1 MPPTSRGI
9 KKGYAMAR
17 NDNELSLDI
26 LQTLLR
32 DPSTLKLPDP
42 ELVNY
47 YYYENRR
54 MVWIDLSVDASALE
68 YIRLIVRWNMEDIGK
83 KIEDRKPIKIMLF
96 NYGGS
101 FDLEWALIDAIKTSK
116 TPVWTVNMGIC
127 ASAAAD
133 VFIAGSKR
141 LMMPNAKLMIH
152 QGNAGFEGDAQK
164 IFDQADNYKAQLEKI
179 KKFTLENTKIPA
191 RVFNKHI
198 NNDWWLTA
206 NECMEYEVCDAIIET
221 IDDVVVEMKGE

>member
-1 MPPTSRGI
+1 
-9 KKGYAMAR
+9 MAR
-17 NDNELSLDI
+17 NDNEVSLDI
-26 LQTLLR
+26 LQTLFH

-116 TPVWTVNMGIC
+116 TPV
-127 ASAAAD
+127 
-133 VFIAGSKR
+133 
-141 LMMPNAKLMIH
+141 
-152 QGNAGFEGDAQK
+152 
-164 IFDQADNYKAQLEKI
+164 
-179 KKFTLENTKIPA
+179 
-191 RVFNKHI
+191 
-198 NNDWWLTA
+198 
-206 NECMEYEVCDAIIET
+206 
-221 IDDVVVEMKGE
+221 